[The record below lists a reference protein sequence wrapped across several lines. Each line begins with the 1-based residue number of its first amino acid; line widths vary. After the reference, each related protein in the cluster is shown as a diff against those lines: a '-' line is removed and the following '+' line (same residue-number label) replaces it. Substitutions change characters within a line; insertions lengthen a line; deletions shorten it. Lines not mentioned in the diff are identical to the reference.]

1 MPAETVISLL
11 IAAAALLCSLWNVR
25 RTANGDTSESA
36 VARATLTADIKYI
49 RSSVDDI
56 RLDNKA
62 LQKDIGELKTQLVI
76 VEQSVK
82 SAHKRIDDMQ
92 KGA

>member
-1 MPAETVISLL
+1 MPAETVISLV
-11 IAAAALLCSLWNVR
+11 IAAAALICTLWNVR
-25 RTANGDTSESA
+25 RTSNNDTSETA

-62 LQKDIGELKTQLVI
+62 MQKDIGELKTQLVI

-82 SAHKRIDDMQ
+82 SAHKRIDDIQQ
-92 KGA
+92 KG

>member
-1 MPAETVISLL
+1 MPAETVISLV
-11 IAAAALLCSLWNVR
+11 IAAAALLCTLWNIR
-25 RTANGDTSESA
+25 RTANGDTSETA

-82 SAHKRIDDMQ
+82 SAHKRIDDIQQ
-92 KGA
+92 KG

>member
-1 MPAETVISLL
+1 MPAETIVSLV
-11 IAAAALLCSLWNVR
+11 IAAAALLCTLWNVR

-62 LQKDIGELKTQLVI
+62 MQKDIGELKTQLVI
-76 VEQSVK
+76 VEQNVK
-82 SAHKRIDDMQ
+82 NAHKRIDDMQ